1 MILENS
7 YRKIHQNHREIRQQ
21 TVESLYL
28 WLHSK
33 SIRGNF
39 ALMIFT
45 KKKHYILC
53 EKEILQ
59 TNTVQLN

>member
-1 MILENS
+1 MIIEKT
-7 YRKIHQNHREIRQQ
+7 YDKIHQNHREIRQQ
-21 TVESLYL
+21 TIESFYL
-28 WLHSK
+28 WLHSS

-45 KKKHYILC
+45 KKKNCILC

-59 TNTVQLN
+59 INPVQLI